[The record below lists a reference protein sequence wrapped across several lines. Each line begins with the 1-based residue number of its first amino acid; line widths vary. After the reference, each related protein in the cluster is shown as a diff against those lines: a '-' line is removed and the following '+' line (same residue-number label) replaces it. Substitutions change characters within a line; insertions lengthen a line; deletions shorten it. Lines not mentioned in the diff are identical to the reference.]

1 MNILITICARAG
13 SKGIPKKNIKILN
26 GKPLIVYTLELAK
39 KLLLNYK
46 TFIAISSD
54 DKEIIEI
61 SKKYGINS
69 DYHRP
74 NRLSGD
80 NVGKV
85 DSIRHL
91 LLYYEKNNKHRYD
104 FILDLDVSSPLRTI
118 NDVEKSFEKIK
129 NNNEALS
136 LFSVNRSNK
145 SPYFNMVEKKKNN
158 YFNLVKNTKNV
169 FLSRQN
175 SPEVYDLNA
184 SFYWYRRSF
193 FETQNN
199 SPITN
204 KSIIYKMDHICFDID
219 EPIDFYFL
227 EFLIETERIKGIL

>member
-1 MNILITICARAG
+1 MNKITEE
-13 SKGIPKKNIKILN
+13 
-26 GKPLIVYTLELAK
+26 ELQNVK
-39 KLLLNYK
+39 DGREKVS
-46 TFIAISSD
+46 TIA
-54 DKEIIEI
+54 E
-61 SKKYGINS
+61 Y
-69 DYHRP
+69 
-74 NRLSGD
+74 LSEL
-80 NVGKV
+80 VLQQTV
-85 DSIRHL
+85 
-91 LLYYEKNNKHRYD
+91 
-104 FILDLDVSSPLRTI
+104 LD
-118 NDVEKSFEKIK
+118 
-129 NNNEALS
+129 
-136 LFSVNRSNK
+136 
-145 SPYFNMVEKKKNN
+145 
-158 YFNLVKNTKNV
+158 NLVKNTKNV